1 MKITESK
8 LRKIIREE
16 IKRQSLTERD
26 WDKIPVPAQ
35 VKRFQQRF
43 IDAIKNANLTRLKEV
58 AILYRIIDAL
68 GLSTQ
73 ELMMYIQKIKRDIK

>member
-26 WDKIPVPAQ
+26 WEKIPIPAQ
-35 VKRFQQRF
+35 VKRFQRRF
-43 IDAIKNANLTRLKEV
+43 IDALKNANLTRLKEV

-73 ELMMYIQKIKRDIK
+73 ELVMYIQKIKRDLK